1 MENNESLLRQTMSK
15 FETDDVRVN
24 RYTRKQ
30 VCFYISSLL
39 LSSAVTLMATL
50 YLQKNNCNDKSIFC
64 PTYNLLL
71 NNSESF

>member
-39 LSSAVTLMATL
+39 LSSAVTLMTTL
-50 YLQKNNCNDKSIFC
+50 YLQKHNCNDKSIFC
-64 PTYNLLL
+64 PNYNILID
-71 NNSESF
+71 NSESF

>member
-1 MENNESLLRQTMSK
+1 MENNESLIRQTMSK

-39 LSSAVTLMATL
+39 LSSAMTLMATL

-64 PTYNLLL
+64 PNYNILL

>member
-64 PTYNLLL
+64 PNYNILID
-71 NNSESF
+71 NSESF